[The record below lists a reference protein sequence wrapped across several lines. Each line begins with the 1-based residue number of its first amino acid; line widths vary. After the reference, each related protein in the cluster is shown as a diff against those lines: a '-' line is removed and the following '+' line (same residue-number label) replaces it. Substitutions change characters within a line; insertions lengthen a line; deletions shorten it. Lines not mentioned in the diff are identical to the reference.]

1 MRVSFN
7 LNKRITISNPPSRT
21 LPREVLLEAIREDLS
36 NAVREKIG
44 LEPAKISPF
53 CSLKLSPWR
62 AFLYTCIE
70 VAGGWVDVSVSLS
83 KRGTN
88 YAFGKVIM
96 DVCKVV

>member
-1 MRVSFN
+1 MRVRVTFN
-7 LNKRITISNPPSRT
+7 LKKKISISSPHT
-21 LPREVLLEAIREDLS
+21 LPRELLLEAIRDDLS
-36 NAVREKIG
+36 NAVRKKIG
-44 LEPAKISPF
+44 LEPIKIDPF
-53 CSLKLSPWR
+53 CSLTLSPSK